1 MSAAP
6 FSPGPRNLIT
16 DVDGISVGQSE
27 DLAARTGV
35 TVVLP
40 ADHTIA
46 AVDVRGGGPG
56 TRETDLLSAD
66 CLVDAVDAIVLSGGS
81 VYGLEAASGVAAWL
95 GARGRGFTFRTTH
108 LVAPIV
114 PQAILFD
121 LTNGGDKDWGE
132 MPPYRALGM
141 DAVAAAGDTFA
152 LGNKGAGLGARAGAL
167 KGGIGSAS
175 VMAPAGFTVG
185 AIAASNPFGSTVMP
199 GSSRFW
205 AAPFEKAAEL
215 GGQGQHAA
223 PDILPDDPYADSKIG
238 ASPGMNTTIGVV
250 ATDAAL
256 TPSETR
262 RIAMM
267 AQDGYARSVRPVHTP
282 FDGDV
287 VFAMATG
294 TRDLPEDAA
303 RPTMV
308 AMLGALAADTLARA
322 VARGVYEAETLAD
335 SVSYRET
342 FLLS

>member
-1 MSAAP
+1 MTP

-16 DVDGISVGQSE
+16 DVDGIEVGQSE
-27 DLAARTGV
+27 DVVSRTGV
-35 TVVLP
+35 TVILP
-40 ADHTIA
+40 TEQAIG

-56 TRETDLLSAD
+56 TRETALLSAD

-95 GARGRGFTFRTTH
+95 GARGRGFSFQSTQ

-132 MPPYRALGM
+132 TPPYRALGTQ
-141 DAVAAAGDTFA
+141 AVTAASKDFA
-152 LGNKGAGLGARAGAL
+152 LGNRGAGLGARAGAL

-175 VMAPAGFTVG
+175 ANAPAGFTVG
-185 AIAASNPFGSTVMP
+185 AIAASNPFGSTVVP
-199 GSSRFW
+199 GSRRFW
-205 AAPFEKAAEL
+205 AAPFEKAGEL
-215 GGQGQHAA
+215 GHQTQHAV
-223 PDILPDDPYADSKIG
+223 PDVLSDDPFADSKIG
-238 ASPGMNTTIGVV
+238 ASPGMNTTIGAV

-262 RIAMM
+262 RLAMM
-267 AQDGYARSVRPVHTP
+267 AQDGYARAIRPVHTP

-294 TRDLPEDAA
+294 TRVLPDDAT
-303 RPTMV
+303 RPGMV

-322 VARGVYEAETLAD
+322 VARGVYEAETLGETT
-335 SVSYRET
+335 SYRDAAAA
-342 FLLS
+342 S